1 MSTEI
6 ISCLRVERQL
16 RKSGREK
23 RRKLPNLR
31 HIVALSGGKD
41 SVAMAL
47 RLMEVEPENDYE
59 YVYTPTG
66 NELPEMKQHILKL
79 EGILGKP
86 IRDLAPQTL
95 VQIIDKNQMLPN
107 FWARFCTRQIKIIPF
122 EKFIRSIG
130 ECVIYVGIRADE
142 TGDREGVDYDRLPG
156 VTRRFPMDEW
166 GWNIGDVLNYLEC
179 RGIVIPYRTDC
190 AWCFFQKIY
199 EWYML
204 WVNNIDLWIEGEEIE
219 KKHGHTFRT
228 PGRDSWPTSME
239 GLRLAFESGRV
250 PKERNT
256 KRTTMCAVC
265 AR

>member
-1 MSTEI
+1 LQNI
-6 ISCLRVERQL
+6 
-16 RKSGREK
+16 
-23 RRKLPNLR
+23 R

-47 RLMEVEPENDYE
+47 RLAETEPENDYE

-79 EGILGKP
+79 ETILGKP

-95 VQIIDKNQMLPN
+95 VQIIEKNQTLPN
-107 FWARFCTRQIKIIPF
+107 FWMRFCTRQIKIVPF
-122 EKFIRSIG
+122 EKFIREIG
-130 ECVIYVGIRADE
+130 SCVVYVGIRADE
-142 TGDREGVDYDRLPG
+142 TEGDREGVDWERIEG

-166 GWNIGDVLNYLEC
+166 GWNLGDVLNYLEC
-179 RGIVIPYRTDC
+179 RGIEIPYRTDC

-199 EWYML
+199 EWYSL
-204 WVNNIDLWIEGEEIE
+204 WLNNIDLWMEGEGIE
-219 KKHGHTFRT
+219 EKYGHTFRT
-228 PGRDSWPTSME
+228 PGRDTWPVSMK
-239 GLRLAFESGRV
+239 GLRLAFESGRI
-250 PKERNT
+250 PKERIT